1 MPKASLKIERT
12 EPIPGVLL
20 IAATG
25 AILLSTESQCIED
38 LVRDGLSKGKQTFLF
53 DLTAVTKIDST
64 GIGRFISAYNM
75 ILKQQ
80 GELRMICGPGLVL
93 KSFQVTR
100 LDSVFQ
106 IFPALDDAL
115 GSISK

>member
-20 IAATG
+20 FAATG
-25 AILLSTESQCIED
+25 AILLGTESQCIED
-38 LVRDGLSKGKQTFLF
+38 LVKDGLGMGKRAFLF

-75 ILKQQ
+75 ILKQA
-80 GELRMICGPGLVL
+80 GELRIICGPGLVL

-106 IFPALDDAL
+106 IFPSLGDAMGNL
-115 GSISK
+115 L